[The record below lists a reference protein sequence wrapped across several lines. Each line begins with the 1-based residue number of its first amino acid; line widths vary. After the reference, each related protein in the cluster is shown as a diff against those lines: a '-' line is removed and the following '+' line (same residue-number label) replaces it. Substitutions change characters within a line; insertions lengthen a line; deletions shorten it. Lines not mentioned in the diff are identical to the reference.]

1 MKQLVQKFM
10 KTSDEENPW
19 DSDDVTI
26 DDSLVDQTV

>member
-19 DSDDVTI
+19 DSPT
-26 DDSLVDQTV
+26 TVPDADFATTA